1 MEKILRAAIERSAS
15 DLHIKAGDVFRARIH
30 GELVPMTKQLL
41 TPEQTREIA
50 MRLIPNERDRNNIDR
65 ITDYDCAWGVP
76 GLGRDRNNIDRITDY
91 DCAWGVP
98 GLGRFRVNI
107 LKQRGSFM
115 IVLRIIPV
123 EIPKFEELN
132 LPPVMPEISS
142 LPRGLILVT
151 GVTGSGKTTTQ
162 AAMIHYI
169 NQNFRRHIITLENPI
184 EYLHRDINCSI
195 TQREVG
201 SDTSSF
207 QTGLRAALR
216 EDPDVI
222 LIGEMRDTETIDTAI
237 KACETGHLVISTLHT
252 PDAATTISRTISV
265 FPPEEQEMLR
275 VRLAESLAAAISQR
289 LLPRK
294 DGNGRILAA
303 EVMVVTGAIR
313 DCIMNPAKLHEIR
326 DLMEE
331 GKSQY
336 GMQTFDQHLM
346 DLVKGNLVEYET
358 AKLAA
363 SNPADFELRMRTLGE
378 EQLVEGLI

>member
-1 MEKILRAAIERSAS
+1 MEKVLRTAIERGAS

-41 TPEQTREIA
+41 TPAQTREIA

-76 GLGRDRNNIDRITDY
+76 GLGR
-91 DCAWGVP
+91 
-98 GLGRFRVNI
+98 FRVNI
-107 LKQRGSFM
+107 LRQRGSFM

-123 EIPKFEELN
+123 EIPQFEQLG
-132 LPPVMPEISS
+132 LPPVLPDISS

-162 AAMIHYI
+162 AAMIHHI

-195 TQREVG
+195 TQREIG

-237 KACETGHLVISTLHT
+237 KATETGHLVISTLHT
-252 PDAATTISRTISV
+252 PDAVTTIVRTISV
-265 FPPEEQEMLR
+265 FPPEEQEQLR
-275 VRLAESLAAAISQR
+275 VRLSEALEAVISQR
-289 LLPRK
+289 LLPRA
-294 DGNGRILAA
+294 DGSGRVLAC
-303 EVMVVTGAIR
+303 EIMVVSAAIR
-313 DCIMNPAKLHEIR
+313 DAILDAKKIDDMR
-326 DLMEE
+326 KLMEE
-331 GKSQY
+331 GKEQY
-336 GMQTFDQHLM
+336 GMQSFDQHLM
-346 DLVKGNLVEYET
+346 ELVKAGSVEYEV
-358 AKLAA
+358 AKYA
-363 SNPADFELRMRTLGE
+363 STNPADFELKMKTLGE
-378 EQLVEGLI
+378 DQLIQELA

>member
-1 MEKILRAAIERSAS
+1 MEKILRTAIEKGAS
-15 DLHIKAGDVFRARIH
+15 DLHIKAGDVFRSRIH

-41 TPEQTREIA
+41 TPEQTREVA
-50 MRLIPNERDRNNIDR
+50 MRLIPNE
-65 ITDYDCAWGVP
+65 
-76 GLGRDRNNIDRITDY
+76 RDRNNIDRITDY

-123 EIPKFEELN
+123 EIPKFDDLG
-132 LPPVMPEISS
+132 LPQVVADIAS

-162 AAMIHYI
+162 AAMINHI
-169 NQNFRRHIITLENPI
+169 NQNFRKHVITLENPI

-201 SDTSSF
+201 ADTSSF

-222 LIGEMRDTETIDTAI
+222 LIGEMGDTETIDTAI
-237 KACETGHLVISTLHT
+237 KATETGHLVISTLHT

-275 VRLAESLAAAISQR
+275 VRLAESLEAVISQR
-289 LLPRK
+289 LLPK
-294 DGNGRILAA
+294 AGEDGRVLAA
-303 EVMVVTGAIR
+303 EVMRVTGAVR
-313 DCIMNPAKLHEIR
+313 DCILDPQKLSEIR

-331 GKSQY
+331 GRQQY

-346 DLVKGNLVEYET
+346 ELVNKNLVDYDT
-358 AKLAA
+358 AKYAA
-363 SNPADFELRMRTLGE
+363 SNPADFELRMKTLGE
-378 EQLVEGLI
+378 DQLVQELI

>member
-1 MEKILRAAIERSAS
+1 MEKILRAAIERGAS

-41 TPEQTREIA
+41 TPDQTREIA
-50 MRLIPNERDRNNIDR
+50 MRLIPNE
-65 ITDYDCAWGVP
+65 
-76 GLGRDRNNIDRITDY
+76 RDRNNIDRITDY

-132 LPPVMPEISS
+132 LPLVMPDIAS

-169 NQNFRRHIITLENPI
+169 NQNFRRHVITLENPI
-184 EYLHRDINCSI
+184 EYLHRDINSSI

-275 VRLAESLAAAISQR
+275 VRLAESLAAVISQR

-313 DCIMNPAKLHEIR
+313 DCILNPQKLGVIR
-326 DLMEE
+326 ELMEE
-331 GKSQY
+331 GRSQY
-336 GMQTFDQHLM
+336 GMQTFDLHLM
-346 DLVKGNLVEYET
+346 ELVRANLVQYDT

-363 SNPADFELRMRTLGE
+363 TNPADFELRMKTLGE

>member
-1 MEKILRAAIERSAS
+1 MEKILRTAIERGAS

-41 TPEQTREIA
+41 TPDQTREVA
-50 MRLIPNERDRNNIDR
+50 MRLIPNE
-65 ITDYDCAWGVP
+65 
-76 GLGRDRNNIDRITDY
+76 RDRNNIDRITDY

-107 LKQRGSFM
+107 LKQRGSFS

-123 EIPKFEELN
+123 EIPKFEELG
-132 LPPVMPEISS
+132 LPTVLEDISS
-142 LPRGLILVT
+142 LPRGLVLVT

-169 NQNFRRHIITLENPI
+169 NQNFRKHIITLENPI

-201 SDTSSF
+201 ADTASF

-222 LIGEMRDTETIDTAI
+222 LIGEMRDNETIDTAI
-237 KACETGHLVISTLHT
+237 KATETGHLVISTLHT
-252 PDAATTISRTISV
+252 SDAVTTISRTVSV

-275 VRLAESLAAAISQR
+275 VRLAESIQSVISQR
-289 LLPRK
+289 LMPRS
-294 DGNGRILAA
+294 DGNGRVVAC
-303 EVMVVTGAIR
+303 EVMRVTGAIR
-313 DCIMNPAKLHEIR
+313 DCILNPLKMDEIR
-326 DLMEE
+326 ILVEE
-331 GKSQY
+331 GTAQY

-346 DLVKGNLVEYET
+346 KLVEEGSVDYET
-358 AKLAA
+358 AKLAS
-363 SNPADFELRMRTLGE
+363 SNPSDFELKMKTLGE
-378 EQLVEGLI
+378 NQLIQGRR

>member
-1 MEKILRAAIERSAS
+1 
-15 DLHIKAGDVFRARIH
+15 
-30 GELVPMTKQLL
+30 
-41 TPEQTREIA
+41 
-50 MRLIPNERDRNNIDR
+50 
-65 ITDYDCAWGVP
+65 
-76 GLGRDRNNIDRITDY
+76 
-91 DCAWGVP
+91 
-98 GLGRFRVNI
+98 
-107 LKQRGSFM
+107 M

-123 EIPKFEELN
+123 EIPKFEELG
-132 LPPVMPEISS
+132 LPKVLPESS
-142 LPRGLILVT
+142 QEPRGLVLVT
-151 GVTGSGKTTTQ
+151 GVTGAGKTTTQ
-162 AAMIHYI
+162 AAIINYI
-169 NQNFRRHIITLENPI
+169 NQNFRRHVITLENPI

-201 SDTSSF
+201 TDTSSF

-275 VRLAESLAAAISQR
+275 VRLAESLGAVVSQR
-289 LLPRK
+289 LLPRA
-294 DGNGRILAA
+294 DGSGRVLAA

-313 DCIMNPAKLHEIR
+313 DCILDPQKLAEIR

-331 GKSQY
+331 GRSQY

-346 DLVKGNLVEYET
+346 ELVSEGAVDYDT
-358 AKLAA
+358 AKYA
-363 SNPADFELRMRTLGE
+363 SSKPDDFELRMKTLGKDE
-378 EQLVEGLI
+378 LVSELI

>member
-1 MEKILRAAIERSAS
+1 MEKILRTAIEKGAS
-15 DLHIKAGDVFRARIH
+15 DLHIKAGDVFRSRIH

-41 TPEQTREIA
+41 TPEQTREVA
-50 MRLIPNERDRNNIDR
+50 MRLIPNE
-65 ITDYDCAWGVP
+65 
-76 GLGRDRNNIDRITDY
+76 RDRNNIDRITDY

-123 EIPKFEELN
+123 EIPKFDDLG
-132 LPPVMPEISS
+132 LPQVVADIAS

-162 AAMIHYI
+162 AAMINHI
-169 NQNFRRHIITLENPI
+169 NQNFRKHVITLENPI

-201 SDTSSF
+201 ADTSSF

-237 KACETGHLVISTLHT
+237 KATETGHLVISTLHT

-275 VRLAESLAAAISQR
+275 VRLAESLEAVISQR
-289 LLPRK
+289 LLPK
-294 DGNGRILAA
+294 AGEDGRVLAA
-303 EVMVVTGAIR
+303 EVMRVTGAVR
-313 DCIMNPAKLHEIR
+313 DCILDPQKLSEIR

-331 GKSQY
+331 GRQQY

-346 DLVKGNLVEYET
+346 ELVNKNLVDYDT
-358 AKLAA
+358 AKYAA
-363 SNPADFELRMRTLGE
+363 SNPADFELRMKTLGE
-378 EQLVEGLI
+378 DQLVQELI

>member
-1 MEKILRAAIERSAS
+1 MEKILRTAIERGAS

-41 TPEQTREIA
+41 TPDQTREVA
-50 MRLIPNERDRNNIDR
+50 MRLIPNE
-65 ITDYDCAWGVP
+65 
-76 GLGRDRNNIDRITDY
+76 RDRNNIDRITDY

-107 LKQRGSFM
+107 LKQRGSFS

-123 EIPKFEELN
+123 EIPKFEELG
-132 LPPVMPEISS
+132 LPAVLETICS
-142 LPRGLILVT
+142 LPRGLVLVT

-169 NQNFRRHIITLENPI
+169 NQSFRKHVITLENPI

-201 SDTSSF
+201 ADTASF

-222 LIGEMRDTETIDTAI
+222 LIGEMRDNETIDTAI
-237 KACETGHLVISTLHT
+237 KATETGHLVISTLHT
-252 PDAATTISRTISV
+252 SDAVTTISRTVSV

-275 VRLAESLAAAISQR
+275 VRLAESMEAVISQR
-289 LLPRK
+289 LMPRS
-294 DGNGRILAA
+294 DGNGRVVAC
-303 EVMVVTGAIR
+303 EVMRVTGAIR
-313 DCIMNPAKLHEIR
+313 DCIMNPLKMDEIR
-326 DLMEE
+326 ILVEE
-331 GKSQY
+331 GTAQY
-336 GMQTFDQHLM
+336 GMQTFDQDLM
-346 DLVKGNLVEYET
+346 KLVEAGSVDYET
-358 AKLAA
+358 AKLAS
-363 SNPADFELRMRTLGE
+363 SNPSDFELKMKTLGE
-378 EQLVEGLI
+378 NQLIQGRR

>member
-1 MEKILRAAIERSAS
+1 MEKILRTAIERGAS
-15 DLHIKAGDVFRARIH
+15 DLHIKAGDVFRARIN

-76 GLGRDRNNIDRITDY
+76 GLGR
-91 DCAWGVP
+91 
-98 GLGRFRVNI
+98 FRVNI
-107 LKQRGSFM
+107 LRQRGSFM
-115 IVLRIIPV
+115 TVLRIIPV
-123 EIPKFEELN
+123 EIPKFEALG
-132 LPPVMPEISS
+132 LPAVIEEIAS

-162 AAMIHYI
+162 AAMIHHI
-169 NQNFRRHIITLENPI
+169 NQNFRRHVITLENPI

-201 SDTSSF
+201 ADTSSF

-237 KACETGHLVISTLHT
+237 KATETGHLVISTLHT
-252 PDAATTISRTISV
+252 PDAVTTISRTISV
-265 FPPEEQEMLR
+265 FPPEEQEMMQ
-275 VRLAESLAAAISQR
+275 VRLSETLAAVISQR
-289 LLPRK
+289 LILRA
-294 DGNGRILAA
+294 DGGGRVLAA
-303 EVMVVTGAIR
+303 EIMRVTAAIR
-313 DCIMNPAKLHEIR
+313 ECVMQPERLGEIR
-326 DLMEE
+326 GFMEE
-331 GKSQY
+331 GREQY

-346 DLVKGNLVEYET
+346 DLVKGGLVDYET
-358 AKLAA
+358 AKLSA
-363 SNPADFELRMRTLGE
+363 SNPADFELKMKTLGE
-378 EQLVEGLI
+378 DQLVQELI

>member
-1 MEKILRAAIERSAS
+1 MEKILRAAIERGAS

-41 TPEQTREIA
+41 TPDQTREIA
-50 MRLIPNERDRNNIDR
+50 MRLIPNE
-65 ITDYDCAWGVP
+65 
-76 GLGRDRNNIDRITDY
+76 RDRNNIDRITDY

-132 LPPVMPEISS
+132 LPLVMPDIAS

-169 NQNFRRHIITLENPI
+169 NQNFRRHVITLENPI
-184 EYLHRDINCSI
+184 EYL
-195 TQREVG
+195 
-201 SDTSSF
+201 

-275 VRLAESLAAAISQR
+275 VRLAESLAAVISQR

-313 DCIMNPAKLHEIR
+313 DCILNPQKLGVIR
-326 DLMEE
+326 ELMEE
-331 GKSQY
+331 GRSQY
-336 GMQTFDQHLM
+336 GMQTFDLHLM
-346 DLVKGNLVEYET
+346 ELVRANLVQYDT

-363 SNPADFELRMRTLGE
+363 TNPADFELRMKTLGE